1 MNTLACGLASDKA
14 YTARL
19 AAVPDAAEATD
30 EKLLAI
36 ASEAAW
42 FSDVV
47 QKFNAIM
54 RNYGKS
60 GFMVCGE
67 IYKSTNKQSGGAKTA
82 AYIFS
87 NIQGIVRNSFLT
99 IF

>member
-1 MNTLACGLASDKA
+1 MDVQTKTKFEIIKAMNTIVCSLASDKA
-14 YTARL
+14 YTAWL
-19 AAVPDAAEATD
+19 AAVPDAAEVTD
-30 EKLLAI
+30 KTLLVI
-36 ASEAAW
+36 AGDAVW

-67 IYKSTNKQSGGAKTA
+67 IYK
-82 AYIFS
+82 
-87 NIQGIVRNSFLT
+87 
-99 IF
+99 